1 MEFIPYK
8 PRTEK
13 ILGRDWEFMQ
23 QSHHMIRQRR
33 EELKLT
39 QQEVAEKAGILLR
52 QYTRFE
58 TGERDIC
65 SSSAR
70 IVLSISAVLKLDPY
84 VLFPEI
90 EMYQKKDEKNGET
103 ERHMNPYYIPAKKAT
118 IIPVSTYIA
127 IICKIPKGKLTRWE
141 DITAYLEKIYGVEY
155 VKPAESYWEK
165 KTDDGSEIPYWRIV
179 GPRGHLYNDSR
190 VGSKYIQLERLK
202 NEGIIAELCNE
213 RAQTYRVKKYKEL
226 LFDFS
231 VLDADEIKTIP
242 NNDRTTAEV
251 ATKLMFHEANIH
263 MVPLEILQRVA
274 NGKMYL
280 DSEYIE
286 KAQKELDKRK
296 KTK

>member
-39 QQEVAEKAGILLR
+39 QQEVAERSGILLR

-70 IVLSISAVLKLDPY
+70 IVLSICAVLKLDPY

-90 EMYQKKDEKNGET
+90 EMYQKKNENEGEKAT
-103 ERHMNPYYIPAKKAT
+103 HMNPYYIPAKKAT
-118 IIPVSTYIA
+118 IIPVSTYVA
-127 IICKIPKGKLTRWE
+127 IICKIPRGMLTRWE
-141 DITAYLEKIYGVEY
+141 DITSYLEKIYGVEY

-165 KTDDGSEIPYWRIV
+165 ETEDGIEIPYWRIV

-190 VGSKYIQLERLK
+190 VGSKYVQLERLK
-202 NEGIIAELCNE
+202 KEDIVAELCNE
-213 RAQTYRVKKYKEL
+213 QAQTYRVKKYKDL

-231 VLDADEIKTIP
+231 LLDTEEIKAVP
-242 NNDRTTAEV
+242 NTDRTTAEV
-251 ATKLMFHEANIH
+251 AAKMMFHEANIH
-263 MVPLEILQRVA
+263 MVPSEILQRVA
-274 NGKMYL
+274 SGKMYL

-296 KTK
+296 GTI